1 MRSSSL
7 ALQLDAMPRPSRL
20 LRAARI
26 IHPFP
31 TLLNVAATAAL
42 AVIAAGGIPGTRQV
56 ATMLLVMLCAQSA
69 IGVTNDIF
77 DRDLDAATKPWKPL
91 VAGLVST
98 RTAIALA
105 GVLAA
110 IAVTLAATLGRTGG
124 ALAAVGLASG
134 LAYDVRLK
142 RTAFSAV
149 PYMVGIP
156 VLPIWVWAV
165 LGDWQRAMLWL
176 LPMGGLIGLALHLAN
191 TLPDID
197 SDASNGVR
205 GLAHRLGAR
214 ASMLVAWASFAGA
227 LALSGAIAPLVA
239 YDMRVYVPT
248 VGFGAVCLTA
258 SVALYAARRD
268 RPALQA
274 GFGLLGVG
282 SAALA
287 AGWLA
292 AI

>member
-1 MRSSSL
+1 MRSSSVV
-7 ALQLDAMPRPSRL
+7 LQFAAMPCTSRL
-20 LRAARI
+20 VRATRI

-42 AVIAAGGIPGTRQV
+42 AVVAAGGIPGSRQV

-69 IGVTNDIF
+69 IGITNDIF

-91 VAGLVST
+91 VAGLLST
-98 RTAIALA
+98 RSAAALA

-110 IAVTLAATLGRTGG
+110 VAVALAATLGRAGG
-124 ALAAVGLASG
+124 ALAALGLASG
-134 LAYDVRLK
+134 LAYDVGLK
-142 RTAFSAV
+142 RTAFSAL

-156 VLPIWVWAV
+156 VLPVWVWAV
-165 LGDWQRAMLWL
+165 LGGWHRAMWWL

-191 TLPDID
+191 TLPDIE

-214 ASMLVAWASFAGA
+214 ASMLVAWASFGGA

-248 VGFGAVCLTA
+248 VGVGATCLAAT
-258 SVALYAARRD
+258 VALYAARRD
-268 RPALQA
+268 RAALQA
-274 GFGLLGVG
+274 GFSVLGVG